1 MRMTATKINGV
12 KQKVSNYFFLFFF
25 GKIEQNKTQS
35 ERVKIDK
42 TKDATKMISEDKRIE
57 GKYNRISL
65 LMDLN
70 RREFL
75 FLLIDYLFLNKS
87 NKILIYLFYD
97 RGEFKLHLV
106 KSYTFFKWV
115 DLSRSNSLKKTFIIT
130 NILVKILLITHI
142 YYILNLFLN
151 PKTFDV

>member
-1 MRMTATKINGV
+1 M
-12 KQKVSNYFFLFFF
+12 

-42 TKDATKMISEDKRIE
+42 TRDATKMISEDKRNE

-65 LMDLN
+65 LTDLN

-97 RGEFKLHLV
+97 RDEFKLL
-106 KSYTFFKWV
+106 
-115 DLSRSNSLKKTFIIT
+115 
-130 NILVKILLITHI
+130 
-142 YYILNLFLN
+142 
-151 PKTFDV
+151 

>member
-1 MRMTATKINGV
+1 
-12 KQKVSNYFFLFFF
+12 
-25 GKIEQNKTQS
+25 
-35 ERVKIDK
+35 
-42 TKDATKMISEDKRIE
+42 MISEDKRNE

-65 LMDLN
+65 LTDLN

-97 RGEFKLHLV
+97 SDEFKLHLV
-106 KSYTFFKWV
+106 KSYTFFKLTN
-115 DLSRSNSLKKTFIIT
+115 LSRSNNLKKTFIIT
-130 NILVKILLITHI
+130 NILIKILLITHI

-151 PKTFDV
+151 PKTFDVYLSLSLHSLSLIQRYES

>member
-1 MRMTATKINGV
+1 M
-12 KQKVSNYFFLFFF
+12 

-35 ERVKIDK
+35 ERVTIDK
-42 TKDATKMISEDKRIE
+42 TKDATKMISEDKRNE

-65 LMDLN
+65 LTDLN

-106 KSYTFFKWV
+106 KSYTFFKWI

>member
-1 MRMTATKINGV
+1 
-12 KQKVSNYFFLFFF
+12 
-25 GKIEQNKTQS
+25 
-35 ERVKIDK
+35 
-42 TKDATKMISEDKRIE
+42 MISEDKRNE

-106 KSYTFFKWV
+106 KSYTFFKWI